1 MNLRKNFFCL
11 TAALVSPALLAHHG
25 SVTNPVLYQADE
37 LIVLEGEMPELFWR
51 NPHVRGRMT
60 VADDSG
66 EETVWEVELG
76 PGPPG
81 MENRNITEDDLLGRI
96 RVAGHINKRKPNSIG
111 ALNVLMT
118 NGLEFSMGGRSLM
131 WASETT
137 ERAPAPVDPALE
149 AEERRTADRIF
160 RTWTQAPGGPERND
174 LVDSRDWLSERGR
187 EVHALYDPVA
197 DNLEVAECRQGMPD
211 YMFDP
216 VPIRITD
223 EGDRI
228 EFESWEY
235 NGRRAIY
242 MDSRTR
248 PEPEPSSTGYSTGRW
263 VGETLVVTT
272 THIDWPY
279 WSEFGLPQSTEST
292 TLLEKFSVSEDGNTL
307 NYSVTVSDPEMFTRP
322 FTVQTIRRWTPGR
335 IIPPYDCAV
344 DWENAED

>member
-1 MNLRKNFFCL
+1 MNLNKHVFCL
-11 TAALVSPALLAHHG
+11 MAALVPPALLAHHG
-25 SVTNPVLYQADE
+25 SVTNPVLYEAGE
-37 LIVLEGEMPELFWR
+37 LIELEGEMTELFWR
-51 NPHVRGRMT
+51 NPHVRGKMT
-60 VADDSG
+60 VVDDSG

-81 MENRNITEDDLLGRI
+81 MENRNISEDDLLGQI
-96 RVAGHINKRKPNSIG
+96 RVAGHINKRNRNSIG

-118 NGLEFSMGGRSLM
+118 NGLEFTMGNRPLM
-131 WASETT
+131 WANETP
-137 ERAPAPVDPALE
+137 ERAAAPVDPALE

-160 RTWTQAPGGPERND
+160 RTWTQAPGGPERGD

-187 EVHALYDPVA
+187 KAHALYDPVA

-235 NGRRAIY
+235 NGRRTVY

-248 PEPEPSSTGYSTGRW
+248 PEPEPSSSGYSTGRW
-263 VGETLVVTT
+263 VGESLVVTT

-292 TLLEKFSVSEDGNTL
+292 TLLEKFSVTEDGNTL
-307 NYSVTVSDPEMFTRP
+307 NYSVTVSDPEMFSRP

-344 DWENAED
+344 DWEDAEG